1 MTTLSNKEISH
12 IIVDY
17 FKTLVEK
24 KEVST
29 DSADSLGVAIDCIT
43 DAFEIDAE
51 STPAIT
57 LKQLLS
63 GAASVSATEVT
74 KAGSSSE
81 VDEAS
86 ISKAEELKT
95 EGNKFMGTKD
105 YRKAIEL
112 YTSAIELNSANPI
125 YYSNRAAAFISSK
138 DYDSAVFDAEKA
150 IELNGKYSKAYT
162 RLGSAKMALNLP
174 EEAVEAYTKA
184 IEIEGV
190 KATPAMKKD
199 LEAANNKVSAATK
212 ATDSGAG
219 GFPDFSSL
227 MGGAGGN
234 NNMMDMMMKDPNAM
248 KKAQELMG
256 NPDLMNKLMSNP
268 NIMNMAQKF
277 QNGNFNMSDM
287 MKDPALQDMAKMFGR

>member
-1 MTTLSNKEISH
+1 MSSLSNKEISH

-17 FKTLVEK
+17 FKTLIDK

-29 DSADSLGVAIDCIT
+29 ESADSLGVAIDCIT
-43 DAFEIDAE
+43 DAFEIDGE
-51 STPAIT
+51 VKPATT

-63 GAASVSATEVT
+63 GAVVSTAD
-74 KAGSSSE
+74 SSNSLEKVE
-81 VDEAS
+81 VDETVAA
-86 ISKAEELKT
+86 KAEELKA
-95 EGNKFMGTKD
+95 EGNKYMGTKNF
-105 YRKAIEL
+105 RKAIEL
-112 YTSAIELNSANPI
+112 YTSAIELNPANPI

-138 DYDSAVFDAEKA
+138 DYDSAVVDAEKA

-162 RLGSAKMALNLP
+162 RLGSAKMSLDLP

-199 LEAANNKVSAATK
+199 LEAAKSKVQAAAKSTGGS
-212 ATDSGAG
+212 TG
-219 GFPDFSSL
+219 GFPDLSGM

-234 NNMMDMMMKDPNAM
+234 KGMMDMLMKDPNAM

-256 NPDLMNKLMSNP
+256 NPDLMSKLMSNP
-268 NIMNMAQKF
+268 NVMNMAQKF
-277 QNGNFNMSDM
+277 QSGDYNMADM
-287 MKDPALQDMAKMFGR
+287 MKDPAIQDMAKMFGR